1 MAITSFCRRENQ
13 LILYKVFFVSTRAT
27 SFVHLYIRI
36 VTAFYT
42 LPRLVC
48 KIFTSRNIYVY
59 IYIYKHICTLVYML
73 YNTICC
79 LHLFSYLDRMIGILY
94 IINSV
99 QHLCNYLYLC
109 ADCIFYYNLCI

>member
-59 IYIYKHICTLVYML
+59 IYI
-73 YNTICC
+73 NT
-79 LHLFSYLDRMIGILY
+79 FARLY
-94 IINSV
+94 ICFTTQFAAYIYFPIS
-99 QHLCNYLYLC
+99 
-109 ADCIFYYNLCI
+109 IE